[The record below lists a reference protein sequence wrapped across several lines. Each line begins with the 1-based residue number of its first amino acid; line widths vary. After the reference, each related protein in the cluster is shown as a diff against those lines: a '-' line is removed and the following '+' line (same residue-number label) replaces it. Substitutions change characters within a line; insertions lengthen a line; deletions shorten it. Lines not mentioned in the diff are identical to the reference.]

1 MADVLYIIRHVPN
14 SDAMT
19 LRSMS
24 VIRLLKSCGL
34 SVDIMSIAMM
44 PTRSDFGDFRIG
56 ADNYL
61 SPATLSI
68 NSKIRRHIEMATG
81 RIASKEVCKY
91 IDEFAPKMVFFYGG
105 TSTFVSRVSRYSAAR
120 GVSTLIDETDWFEPN
135 YKMSLYNYIFYAL
148 SDRRIKK
155 VSPSL
160 DGQIVISPYFDD
172 YFREKKGGNSFF
184 LPPCVESIKN
194 IDSSSG
200 TPSVVYAGSLGEG
213 KDIIVP
219 FIEAMLLHAKERIA
233 IDRREGVTLEVVGPS
248 TRDVCDQIGVKE
260 EELAAAGVSCH
271 GKIPHEKAVSIVE
284 ACSFGLLLRHPKLY
298 ARAGFSTKF
307 VEYMSYGTAPICN
320 EVGGAECLLE
330 DGIDGFV
337 LGAGETDVGSLLVL
351 IRRLDELPKETVRSM
366 GSSARAKATELFL
379 ESHYEEDFRN
389 FINSVLEGRK
399 TANQSSRSRE

>member
-1 MADVLYIIRHVPN
+1 MADVLYIIRHVPS

-24 VIRLLKSCGL
+24 VIRLLKSCGF
-34 SVDIMSIAMM
+34 SVDIMSTAM
-44 PTRSDFGDFRIG
+44 TSARSDIDDIRIG
-56 ADNYL
+56 AANYL

-68 NSKIRRHIEMATG
+68 NSKIKRHIEMATG

-91 IDEFAPKMVFFYGG
+91 IDEFAPKMLFFYGG
-105 TSTFVSRVSRYSAAR
+105 TSTLVSRVSQYAAAR
-120 GVSTLIDETDWFEPN
+120 GVATLVDETDWFEPN
-135 YKMSLYNYIFYAL
+135 YRMSPYNYIFYAL
-148 SDRRIKK
+148 SDHRIKK

-160 DGQIVISPYFDD
+160 DGQIAISPYFDN
-172 YFREKKGGNSFF
+172 YFRRWGGNSFF

-200 TPSVVYAGSLGEG
+200 APSVVYAGSLGED

-233 IDRREGVTLEVVGPS
+233 IGKREGVTLEVVGLS
-248 TRDVCDQIGVKE
+248 ARDVCDQIGVKE

-271 GKIPHEKAVSIVE
+271 GRIPHEKAVSIVE

-320 EVGGAECLLE
+320 EVGGAERLLE
-330 DGIDGFV
+330 DGVDGFV
-337 LGAGETDVGSLLVL
+337 LGVGETDVDSLLTL

-366 GSSARAKATELFL
+366 GSSARAKAMELFL

-399 TANQSSRSRE
+399 TANQSSRSRK